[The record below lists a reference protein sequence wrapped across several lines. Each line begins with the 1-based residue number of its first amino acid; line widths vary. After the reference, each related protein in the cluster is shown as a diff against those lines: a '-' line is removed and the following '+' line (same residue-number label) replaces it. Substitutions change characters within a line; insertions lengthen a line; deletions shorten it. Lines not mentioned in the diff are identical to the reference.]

1 MVFPRNDPDDE
12 LQRIRADNERLLEQ
26 IALLEAAHQNIAARN
41 QAVPD
46 APAPPPV
53 VGRVA
58 VKLPTFWADKPS
70 LWFAQADSQ
79 FVLANITTEIT
90 KFHYVASQLD
100 SRAAAEVEDIITNPP
115 ADNPYTTLR
124 SKLIERLS
132 LSEEQRVRNLLSD
145 EELGDRKPSQFL
157 RHLRSLAGITPVN
170 DNLLRQLWLRRL
182 PPNIQAILAGQ
193 ADAQLEKIAELADK
207 VAEVCPTPIAVN
219 AVSTPP
225 SNDLLLRSDIS
236 CFPRKKFPNM
246 KCKPS
251 TFSLEA
257 ANGTVIRTYGFFDFS
272 LRFNL
277 RRVFRWKFIIADVD
291 TPIIGS
297 DFLAFYKL
305 LPDCHSKKLIDKS
318 SGFSASCQTGFCDMP
333 NIKVISPSH
342 SCKILSDFPE
352 ITRPITFPRVI
363 KHSTVHHITTTPGP
377 PVFCKP
383 RRLVGEKLS
392 IAKKEFA
399 DMVAVGTCRSSSSP
413 WASPLHLA
421 KKGSN
426 QWRPCGDFTALN
438 SRTIPDR
445 YPVRHIHDFSVNLQ
459 GSTIFSSI
467 DLVKAYQQI
476 PVHPDDICKTA
487 ITTPFGLFEFPF
499 MTFGLRNASQT
510 FQRFIDEVTHGLDF
524 CYAYID
530 DILVFSSSPEEH
542 SEHLRI
548 LFQRL
553 SDFGLVLNPS
563 KCIFAQKSICFF
575 GYQVDEFGIRPPQAR
590 IQALQN
596 FPLPKSAAG
605 LRRFIGMIDF
615 YRRFLPHASELTG
628 PLHDALSKPK
638 LKGNQCIM
646 WTDDLIKAFNEC
658 KEGLSSVTLLSHP
671 HRDWPIGLFTDAS
684 CHSVGSV
691 LQQFDGKSYRPLAF
705 FSKKLSEKEKTWPPL
720 YRELLAIYLSVQHFR
735 HVLEGGQFCIY
746 TDHKPLIFMFARNK
760 EKLPPIQLN
769 HISFIAQFSTDI
781 RHIKGNDN
789 IVADTL
795 SRIEAI
801 SFLDYNAL
809 AESQQSDS
817 ELHNLRQSSTSLD
830 LRDVT
835 LPGSDKRLFCD
846 FSLGKCRPFIT
857 APFRKQI
864 FDCIH
869 SLNHPSARATSVR
882 SSFKEDL
889 KTSSSVL
896 VYGEA
901 LRLPGEF
908 IDPHRRPCDDPGSLV
923 DRLSRI
929 INNLSPTVASRHSNA
944 PVFVFK
950 DLSDCSHVFLLGPP
964 IRKALQPPYS
974 GPYRVLSRSD
984 KTLVLDVKGRKECV
998 SIDRVKPAYLFQVS
1012 ATSSFSREKSEKLPF
1027 PVGQSTVSTKV
1038 KRVRFATALVSE
1050 SFS

>member
-1 MVFPRNDPDDE
+1 M
-12 LQRIRADNERLLEQ
+12 
-26 IALLEAAHQNIAARN
+26 
-41 QAVPD
+41 
-46 APAPPPV
+46 
-53 VGRVA
+53 
-58 VKLPTFWADKPS
+58 
-70 LWFAQADSQ
+70 
-79 FVLANITTEIT
+79 
-90 KFHYVASQLD
+90 
-100 SRAAAEVEDIITNPP
+100 
-115 ADNPYTTLR
+115 YTTLR
-124 SKLIERLS
+124 FFGKREKQSVKAATDCMLSKTNRLFIVDQ
-132 LSEEQRVRNLLSD
+132 LTKHRFLLD
-145 EELGDRKPSQFL
+145 TG
-157 RHLRSLAGITPVN
+157 
-170 DNLLRQLWLRRL
+170 
-182 PPNIQAILAGQ
+182 
-193 ADAQLEKIAELADK
+193 
-207 VAEVCPTPIAVN
+207 
-219 AVSTPP
+219 
-225 SNDLLLRSDIS
+225 SDIS

-563 KCIFAQKSICFF
+563 KCIFAQKSICFL

-801 SFLDYNAL
+801 SLLDYNAL

-869 SLNHPSARATSVR
+869 SLNHPSARATSKLLRDRFVWPSMNSDCNEWCRSCISCQRSKITRHVRSPIGNFGLSTSRFSHVHVDIVQLPLVRTFRYCLTVVDRYTRWCEAQPMTDMTKESVTLALLNCWVSRFGCPTKITVDRGSQFISYLFRDFAQRFGIELSFISSYHPNGNGMVERFHRQLKASLMAQSTDWIEALPLVLLGVR